1 MVIIMNLEFETRKV
15 KDLCKVAENRNFTEI
30 VEDFLTQELARTV
43 HIKNGILHITAKGEA
58 AELDAISEIL
68 ENIFTFHDFKCIFL
82 CQLFKLNDIAYTFA
96 KMYKEDIDKS
106 IEINKIAKIFALRV
120 AAKYKD
126 INEIL
131 QDSKFEFSL
140 KVCETWK
147 DLINIKAGITLDDEE
162 IERISAYLEVMTDG
176 FSTIQP
182 IVEECTS

>member
-1 MVIIMNLEFETRKV
+1 MDLEFETRKV

-96 KMYKEDIDKS
+96 KMYKVDIDKS
-106 IEINKIAKIFALRV
+106 IEINKIAKITAGEET
-120 AAKYKD
+120 AAT
-126 INEIL
+126 IPPVSNVPPITMPL
-131 QDSKFEFSL
+131 VS
-140 KVCETWK
+140 
-147 DLINIKAGITLDDEE
+147 NIKGLANKTPALFN
-162 IERISAYLEVMTDG
+162 S
-176 FSTIQP
+176 P
-182 IVEECTS
+182 